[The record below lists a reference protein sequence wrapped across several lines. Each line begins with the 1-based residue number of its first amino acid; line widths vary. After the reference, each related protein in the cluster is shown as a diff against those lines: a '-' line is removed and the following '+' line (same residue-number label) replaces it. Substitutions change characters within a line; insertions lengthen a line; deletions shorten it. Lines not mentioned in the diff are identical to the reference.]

1 MKDNNEIAEET
12 FKIPLD
18 ILIDIIAIIV
28 KEELKHEVIKV
39 VQSRSLIVVAVS
51 YNKNSLKVQK
61 VMQNIQS
68 LISDYEHFRA
78 SESEELNW
86 REG

>member
-1 MKDNNEIAEET
+1 MKDNIEITEET

-18 ILIDIIAIIV
+18 MMIDILAIIV
-28 KEELKHEVIKV
+28 QEELKHEVIKV

-78 SESEELNW
+78 SENEELNW
-86 REG
+86 RED